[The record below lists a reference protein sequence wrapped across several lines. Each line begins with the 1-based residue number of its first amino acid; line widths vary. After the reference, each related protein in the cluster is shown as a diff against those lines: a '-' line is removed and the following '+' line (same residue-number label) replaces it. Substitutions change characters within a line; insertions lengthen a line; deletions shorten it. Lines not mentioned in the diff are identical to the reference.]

1 MANNQFAWCNGTLIE
16 QSAFTLDD
24 LRKQRKRWLSGLL
37 NVIFHHPA
45 PRRTK
50 MVLAFQVMGWTM
62 LPLVMVMSYVDLI
75 VFGGYNMMD
84 TSSMMIFANINAIGG
99 LIGTVMYTMGIMLM
113 IHKNYIEKLVCCLL
127 LPVLVPVISVVE
139 ASGVLSGLLFPNKGF
154 DIVRKEGVGVER
166 SLNKAVK
173 GEEVPFLV

>member
-1 MANNQFAWCNGTLIE
+1 
-16 QSAFTLDD
+16 
-24 LRKQRKRWLSGLL
+24 
-37 NVIFHHPA
+37 
-45 PRRTK
+45 
-50 MVLAFQVMGWTM
+50 
-62 LPLVMVMSYVDLI
+62 
-75 VFGGYNMMD
+75 
-84 TSSMMIFANINAIGG
+84 
-99 LIGTVMYTMGIMLM
+99 MLM